1 MAEALLRKYRPTA
14 SNPWDYAKAAH
25 LLSRAGFG
33 GRPEEIERLVGLGS
47 EGAVE
52 ELLNYD
58 RVAETL
64 PSLDFTEV
72 RQALE
77 DAFRARQARADE
89 PTLRALQNKI
99 NRLYR
104 EKFQET
110 REWWMTQLVQ
120 TGRPLQEKMVLFW
133 HGLLVSGF
141 PETRNPEFLYGQ
153 NQLFRRM
160 ALGNF
165 KELILAISRD
175 PAMLDYLDNNSNRKG
190 RPNENYAREL
200 LELFTM
206 GIGNYTETDIKEAA
220 RAFTGWTHRFGEFT
234 FVRAQHDEGMKTF
247 LGKTGNFDGTDIINI
262 IFEHPATA
270 RWLPRKLFEYFA
282 YLRPEDALIEDL
294 GNTFRRV
301 TFEVKPVV
309 QAILQSEAFY
319 SPAAMRT
326 QVKSP
331 VQLVV
336 GTARAL
342 AAPASMVRGLVLA
355 ADQMGMVLLYPPNVG
370 GWPKGEGWIT
380 TSTVL
385 DRYNFGSL
393 MTSARMPGVPNR
405 FLQSIGTF
413 PVTSL
418 VPASAQTAGAIVDSL
433 VRRLLPGVTLEQKRV
448 FALWRAVGAS
458 RAAEP
463 VQPSPERVRSAVRLI
478 MSIPEFQLT

>member
-14 SNPWDYAKAAH
+14 SNPWNYAKAAH

-33 GRPEEIERLVGLGS
+33 GKPEEIERLVGLS
-47 EGAVE
+47 AEGAVE

-64 PSLDFTEV
+64 PALDFTEL
-72 RQALE
+72 RQAIE

-89 PTLRALQNKI
+89 TTLRALQNTI

-110 REWWMTQLVQ
+110 REWWMTALVQ
-120 TGRPLQEKMVLFW
+120 TERSLQEKMVLFW

-141 PETRNPEFLYGQ
+141 PETRNPEFLYIQ
-153 NQLFRRM
+153 NQLFRRT

-206 GIGNYTETDIKEAA
+206 GIGNYTESDIKEAA

-247 LGKTGNFDGTDIINI
+247 LGKTGNFDGGDIISI
-262 IFEHPATA
+262 IFEQTATA
-270 RWLPRKLFEYFA
+270 RWLPRKLFEFFA
-282 YLRPEDALIEDL
+282 YLRPEDAVIEDL

-301 TFEVKPVV
+301 NFEVKPLV
-309 QAILQSEAFY
+309 QTILQSEAFF

-326 QVKSP
+326 QVKTP

-336 GTARAL
+336 GTARVL
-342 AAPASMVRGLVLA
+342 TAPASMVRGLVLA

-413 PVTSL
+413 PVTGL
-418 VPASAQTAGAIVDSL
+418 VPASAQTAGEVVDAL
-433 VRRLLPGVTLEQKRV
+433 LRRLLPGVTLEQKRL

-463 VQPSPERVRSAVRLI
+463 VQPSAERVRSAVRLI
-478 MSIPEFQLT
+478 MSVPEYQLT